1 MVVNGDSQNWMEG
14 KSSGDFL
21 VDVPL
26 NQSVDT
32 PSTIFFRLT
41 NLTLKSMDNPII
53 IYNPLNPLDIM
64 KVND

>member
-32 PSTIFFRLT
+32 PSTIFF
-41 NLTLKSMDNPII
+41 
-53 IYNPLNPLDIM
+53 
-64 KVND
+64 